1 YLQVDV
7 MKLVLG
13 LLQKE
18 RFAIKRLIVIN
29 YSDIENKNLIPAGL
43 RRIFLEIPFLLT
55 EIVLQ

>member
-1 YLQVDV
+1 